1 MNLLRKRSGME
12 ICMKNVMIVEDQK
25 MIQSI
30 LKGYIEK
37 ADDFLLV
44 ASIEGAEEACEICG
58 MKKIHLILMDVQTAH
73 RENGLTAVKKI
84 KETYPDIKIVVVT
97 SLVDGGILEQA
108 KCFGADSLWYKDT
121 DEGTLMQIVQRTL
134 AGEHVFP
141 DAPPVVEIG
150 TAKSTE
156 FTKTEMRVLRCLVKG
171 LPYPKIAE
179 KLSMEVVTVKYH
191 VTNML
196 RKTNLKNK
204 LQLAVAVSDAKF
216 VVDLDEDEVD

>member
-1 MNLLRKRSGME
+1 
-12 ICMKNVMIVEDQK
+12 MKNVMIVEDQK
-25 MIQSI
+25 MIRSI
-30 LKGYIEK
+30 LEGYIEK
-37 ADDFLLV
+37 AEDLV
-44 ASIEGAEEACEICG
+44 LAASIEGAEEACEICEV
-58 MKKIHLILMDVQTAH
+58 KKIHLILMDVQTAH
-73 RENGLTAVKKI
+73 RENGLAAVKRI
-84 KETYPDIKIVVVT
+84 KEMYPGIRIVVVT

-108 KCFGADSLWYKDT
+108 KCSGADSLWYKDA
-121 DEGTLMQIVQRTL
+121 DQGALMQVVQRTL

-156 FTKTEMRVLRCLVKG
+156 FTRTEMRVLRCLVKG
-171 LPYPKIAE
+171 LPYPRIAE
-179 KLSMEVVTVKYH
+179 KLGMEVVTVKYH

-216 VVDLDEDEVD
+216 VVDLAGDEEE